1 MWEGAQS
8 WVSLCLG
15 ILLFILGGVPL
26 LVSLNLI
33 GFNLPDILLSMTPQI
48 LLYIAA
54 AGGVYLIVDVF
65 GEWGE
70 WYGYASLALG
80 MVVILA
86 GLIPLLHY
94 FNIIAFTIPGLSP
107 VVYNIVFIIEAFF
120 LIIGAFLQ

>member
-1 MWEGAQS
+1 MWEHEKS
-8 WVSLCLG
+8 WISFLLG
-15 ILLFILGGVPL
+15 LVLLILGGIPL
-26 LVSLNLI
+26 INWLGLVA
-33 GFNLPDILLSMTPQI
+33 FNLPSMFLTLTPQI

-80 MVVILA
+80 IVVILA
-86 GLIPLLHY
+86 GLIPLLNY
-94 FNIIAFTIPGLSP
+94 FGVIGFSIPGLSP